1 MAFKTEFARELGGQ
15 LASTLTPSPGKT
27 LTRRYGTVTAKTYD
41 SDLGTLLTVEVAGGT
56 LEGVRATNS
65 AAVAAINSRVVLDTY
80 GNLTLA
86 TGIINQPKTTAATNL
101 WQGTWGSG
109 SITVPGLSNFSF
121 FGAYLGSY
129 STRPVGWCYDSWTT
143 FRLSASFINT
153 SSQLEVLCVV
163 ASRSGDTLTLLPAQ
177 TGMWNSTAGFTQVA
191 VTRIYALI

>member
-15 LASTLTPSPGKT
+15 LASTLTPNPGKK

-56 LEGVRATNS
+56 LEGVRATDS

-101 WQGTWGSG
+101 WQGTWSSG
-109 SITVPGLSNFSF
+109 SITVPGLSSFSF
-121 FGAYLGSY
+121 FGAYMDGY
-129 STRPVGWCYDSWTT
+129 STYPIGWCYNSWTT
-143 FRLSASFINT
+143 FRLSASITTT
-153 SSQLEVLCVV
+153 SANLNVLTVV

-177 TGMWNSTAGFTQVA
+177 TGMWSSSIGFTQTA

>member
-15 LASTLTPSPGKT
+15 LASTLTPSLGKT

-41 SDLGTLLTVEVAGGT
+41 SSLGTLLTVEVAGGT
-56 LEGVRATNS
+56 LEGVRATDS

-101 WQGTWGSG
+101 WQGTWSSG
-109 SITVPGLSNFSF
+109 SITIPGLSNFTL
-121 FGAYLGSY
+121 FGAYLDGY
-129 STRPVGWCYDSWTT
+129 STYPIGWCYNSWTT
-143 FRLSASFINT
+143 FRLSAGTISTYGN
-153 SSQLEVLCVV
+153 LNVLTLV

-177 TGMWNSTAGFTQVA
+177 TGMWSSSTGLTQAA
-191 VTRIYALI
+191 VTRIYALV